1 MKTIGESIGEL
12 FHWVSPGRKFV
23 YCFDEGSSE
32 DRGRLLKVTD
42 LNDFEIMSCFH
53 FVLELLGKKGSNL
66 CEMSRLGLP
75 IPSGFVIS
83 SEAAVDFRDN
93 SQKLSKSLTEEIS
106 KAVKKVELDTGKYF
120 GLEPLTTFPK
130 KTDRNVP
137 LLLSVR
143 ADSAVAVPGIMPTVL
158 NLGLND
164 SIVDSMS
171 KSSNNVQWVYDTY
184 RRFLQM
190 FGCFVMDVPM
200 KRYEVAL
207 NALLERKGLKN
218 EDHMNVSDLIELVMV
233 FKGIVD
239 VPDDPWVQLGMAIS
253 KMMECWWSESA
264 VKFRELHNIR
274 EDLSSAV
281 VIQSM
286 VYGNRNVFSGTGLA
300 YTRNPITGER
310 EICGEYMPKSDGVD
324 LLSGFRTP
332 SSIME
337 LFHDQPGTYEKLVE
351 YCGILEKHFQDL
363 QVRPHFFF

>member
-1 MKTIGESIGEL
+1 
-12 FHWVSPGRKFV
+12 
-23 YCFDEGSSE
+23 
-32 DRGRLLKVTD
+32 
-42 LNDFEIMSCFH
+42 
-53 FVLELLGKKGSNL
+53 
-66 CEMSRLGLP
+66 
-75 IPSGFVIS
+75 
-83 SEAAVDFRDN
+83 
-93 SQKLSKSLTEEIS
+93 
-106 KAVKKVELDTGKYF
+106 
-120 GLEPLTTFPK
+120 
-130 KTDRNVP
+130 
-137 LLLSVR
+137 
-143 ADSAVAVPGIMPTVL
+143 
-158 NLGLND
+158 
-164 SIVDSMS
+164 
-171 KSSNNVQWVYDTY
+171 
-184 RRFLQM
+184 
-190 FGCFVMDVPM
+190 MDVPM

-218 EDHMNVSDLIELVMV
+218 EDHMNSSDLIELVMV

-363 QVRPHFFF
+363 QVRPHFCFRSLWTF